1 MIAEKPMANETIP
14 ASCMA
19 GANVDV
25 SWDEERR
32 SAAAIAQANP
42 ARSEK
47 LGRADRI
54 AQYGNWLA
62 FRSARA
68 ASPTIR
74 IFVMAYAS
82 RPSSPVGLGI
92 KNRFWK

>member
-1 MIAEKPMANETIP
+1 MIAEKLMANETIP

-25 SWDEERR
+25 SWDEEKS

-54 AQYGNWLA
+54 A
-62 FRSARA
+62 
-68 ASPTIR
+68 
-74 IFVMAYAS
+74 
-82 RPSSPVGLGI
+82 
-92 KNRFWK
+92 

>member
-1 MIAEKPMANETIP
+1 MANETIP

-25 SWDEERR
+25 SWDEEKS

-54 AQYGNWLA
+54 AQCGIWLA
-62 FRSARA
+62 FRRESYYKNICYGICLT
-68 ASPTIR
+68 PIK
-74 IFVMAYAS
+74 
-82 RPSSPVGLGI
+82 PSGAGG
-92 KNRFWK
+92 KE